1 MSNSAVGSHYATE
14 SLTPQQL
21 QALDLLLSGLTVTA
35 VATAV
40 GVSRETVHRWL
51 RDDCGFI
58 VAMNRGKRELHDAA
72 QSRLQSVWWK
82 AADNLARAVDA
93 GNLQASLVVLRGLG
107 ELSGS
112 CPHLDTDDPQ
122 RLRDDKARRERA
134 VRAQQNLMESLW

>member
-1 MSNSAVGSHYATE
+1 MSSSAVGSHYATE

-35 VATAV
+35 VALNV
-40 GVSRETVHRWL
+40 RVSRETVHRWL

-58 VAMNRGKRELHDAA
+58 AAVNRGKQELHEAA

-82 AADNLARAVDA
+82 AADNLAKAVEE
-93 GNLQASLVVLRGLG
+93 GNLQASFVVLRGLG

-112 CPHLDTDDPQ
+112 RPLIGTADPN
-122 RLRDDKARRERA
+122 RLRDEKARHERT
-134 VRAQQNLMESLW
+134 VRAHQSLMEGL

>member
-1 MSNSAVGSHYATE
+1 MSSSGVGSHYATE

-58 VAMNRGKRELHDAA
+58 AAMNRGKRELHEAA
-72 QSRLQSVWWK
+72 QSRLQSVWWR

-112 CPHLDTDDPQ
+112 LPLLGTDDPQ
-122 RLRDDKARRERA
+122 RLWDEKTRHERA
-134 VRAQQNLMESLW
+134 VRARQSLIDSL

>member
-1 MSNSAVGSHYATE
+1 MSSSAVGSHDATE

-21 QALDLLLSGLTVTA
+21 HALDLLLCGLTVTA
-35 VATAV
+35 VAMYV

-58 VAMNRGKRELHDAA
+58 AAMNRGKRELHEAA

-122 RLRDDKARRERA
+122 RLRDEKTRHERNARA
-134 VRAQQNLMESLW
+134 YQSLIESL